1 MEVQTQEISRL
12 QKELGEK
19 SQTIS
24 DLKSQLE
31 ARDDELDYLH
41 GQLAIQEALENE
53 QDEKITKEQMAKNN
67 TDVDKLSLEDLQMA
81 NEELSKVK
89 SLQILNNTC
98 YIALKF
104 YKVSSYTSSI
114 FYCCIKIFNPS

>member
-1 MEVQTQEISRL
+1 MDVQAQEISRL
-12 QKELGEK
+12 QIELGEK

-24 DLKSQLE
+24 DMKSQLE

-53 QDEKITKEQMAKNN
+53 QDERITREQMAKEN
-67 TDVDKLSLEDLQMA
+67 TNVNQLSLEDLQMA

-89 SLQILNNTC
+89 LNYILNTYNLL
-98 YIALKF
+98 Y
-104 YKVSSYTSSI
+104 
-114 FYCCIKIFNPS
+114 